1 MTMNLWLDE
10 ASSYFT
16 SQQSFSYIFQS
27 LDFHPPLYFFIL
39 KIWISVFG
47 DSIIA
52 MRFLSIII
60 SLFIIGLSIEIF
72 RLFSKDKCSMRFFL
86 ANLILNTT
94 FLYHSTQIRQ
104 YALGLLFVL
113 IAVYL
118 FLKNNKWF
126 FIPMTLALYTH
137 YFTILA
143 FIPFVFYYR
152 KYWKQFLYS
161 FLLFVP
167 YLPVVISQIRYR
179 LGSVD
184 WFGGITWNTLS
195 ANYLNYVAYIDII
208 NSGFILGIVIFLT
221 FAYLVLDVWVVWKN
235 WKVMEFMKFMKFM
248 IVYLM
253 LPVIYIAFCLLVRNI
268 YNPRYFYF
276 LSVFFLIPV
285 FSVKAKYLFI
295 LFTVLNLIVAVNYFQ
310 EQDYELETVSDY
322 VINNKE
328 AEILVFE
335 SPMSMLP
342 VMYYTREHNLTYILI
357 PYQPIE
363 VYSGHLIRHL
373 EKKSVLE
380 IVSEKEIKK
389 INKNSYYFQNL
400 YYLIEGKKV
409 LQLKGINLILSQ
421 SYSFPQPSIQ

>member
-1 MTMNLWLDE
+1 MNLWLDE

-60 SLFIIGLSIEIF
+60 SVFIIGLSIEIF

-104 YALGLLFVL
+104 YALGLLLVL

-126 FIPMTLALYTH
+126 FIPITLALYTH
-137 YFTILA
+137 YFTIIA
-143 FIPFVFYYR
+143 FIPFIFYYK

-161 FLLFVP
+161 FLLFIP
-167 YLPVVISQIRYR
+167 YLPVIINQVKFR
-179 LGSVD
+179 LGSPD
-184 WFGGITWNTLS
+184 WFGGITWNTIF
-195 ANYLNYVAYIDII
+195 ANYFNYVAQIDII
-208 NSGFILGIVIFLT
+208 NSGFILGLCVFLT
-221 FAYLVLDVWVVWKN
+221 MIYLFFNVWELWKN
-235 WKVMEFMKFMKFM
+235 RGIREYRFMAM
-248 IVYLM
+248 YLM
-253 LPVIYIAFCLLVRNI
+253 LPVIYIAFCLLVKDI

-276 LSVFFLIPV
+276 LSIFFLIPV
-285 FSVKAKYLFI
+285 FTTKARIKFVFVLFI
-295 LFTVLNLIVAVNYFQ
+295 VLNLIIAVNFWK

-322 VINNKE
+322 VINNRE
-328 AEILVFE
+328 AEVLVFE

-342 VMYYTREHNLTYILI
+342 VMYYTREYNFTYILV
-357 PYQPIE
+357 PYQPLD

-373 EKKSVLE
+373 EKKKVLE
-380 IVSEKEIKK
+380 IISEKKIKK

-400 YYLIEGKKV
+400 YYFIEGKQV
-409 LQLKGINLILSQ
+409 LQLKGINLILIQ
-421 SYSFPQPSIQ
+421 SYSFLQPSI